1 MPRQRP
7 GNTARGQKL
16 GAGDGRTV
24 GLTLLRLVPHPSQ
37 RVLEY
42 GQLVR
47 IPCDDIDHL
56 IDDLRCN
63 ITAENAS
70 RSRDGLLK
78 LITAEAGRQ
87 VLGVIDG
94 VRQLKKA
101 GAIPEEVRAH
111 GDGDVNRRLRRP
123 VRGEQQVHK
132 GVCLISLRRPTFAV
146 PKDLLELIDEYE

>member
-1 MPRQRP
+1 M
-7 GNTARGQKL
+7 
-16 GAGDGRTV
+16 
-24 GLTLLRLVPHPSQ
+24 
-37 RVLEY
+37 LEY

-47 IPCDDIDHL
+47 IPCDNIDHL
-56 IDDLRCN
+56 IDDLRCY

-78 LITAEAGRQ
+78 LVTAEAGRQ
-87 VLGVIDG
+87 ILGMIDG

-132 GVCLISLRRPTFAV
+132 GVCL
-146 PKDLLELIDEYE
+146 